1 MSLPQPGSPRW
12 RVTHSLW
19 ILPTFLLGL
28 LTWGSFFYIGIR
40 TGKRAWLITGGVY
53 LLLVIGCFVAM
64 GFSGPTTDEL
74 AAGAPPRT
82 HSEEIVNTW
91 LSGALVANWIAGFV
105 HALLVRPQYLH
116 LLWEKSA
123 GPQHAI
129 TPVYPDRIQ
138 PRSANGWIGG
148 DPQQYWAP
156 QAPSVP
162 APWSTPAVPAPG
174 LPAIS
179 PQATPA
185 STPGSP
191 GAPWQTAATPTW
203 GASAEPWSAAPPPGS
218 SGAPNAG
225 QSVPA
230 TSPWQ
235 RIPST
240 PAEGG
245 RLAPLSA
252 PGSAPQFGLPAAA
265 SESARSGTH
274 RPASDSDATSDL
286 ATDRIDVNT
295 CSAEQLAQAGLPR
308 SAVDAVL
315 EARKSTA
322 PLRDLREFARVTGLK
337 PHELHLVAARL
348 SFSETPTP
356 AARGRKLDL

>member
-129 TPVYPDRIQ
+129 TPVYPNRIQ
-138 PRSANGWIGG
+138 PQSANGWIGG

-162 APWSTPAVPAPG
+162 DPWHGSAAQGSPWHSAPVPAPGTSAEPWPATAVPAPG
-174 LPAIS
+174 S
-179 PQATPA
+179 
-185 STPGSP
+185 
-191 GAPWQTAATPTW
+191 
-203 GASAEPWSAAPPPGS
+203 
-218 SGAPNAG
+218 PNAG

-235 RIPST
+235 RNPST

-274 RPASDSDATSDL
+274 RPASDSDVTSDL

-295 CSAEQLAQAGLPR
+295 CSAEQLSQAGLPGA
-308 SAVDAVL
+308 AVDAVL

-337 PHELHLVAARL
+337 PHQLHLVAARL